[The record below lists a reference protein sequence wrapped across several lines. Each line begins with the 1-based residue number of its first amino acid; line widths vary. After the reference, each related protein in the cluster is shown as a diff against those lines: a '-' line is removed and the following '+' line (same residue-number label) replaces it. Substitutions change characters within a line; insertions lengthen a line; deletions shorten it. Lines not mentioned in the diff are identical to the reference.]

1 MQLSRGN
8 KEDGQA
14 YIICFTDARHTVLV
28 STLQHLK
35 RHYVLHFACSIWHE
49 TLKKG
54 GESSLGGAVS
64 ALWKSLLLIENQVT
78 IPGTSI

>member
-54 GESSLGGAVS
+54 GK
-64 ALWKSLLLIENQVT
+64 ALWVVQFLPCGRVYCSLKT
-78 IPGTSI
+78 R